1 MTIKNTHSGQKI
13 AYGDSFYEYLIES
26 EEPISK
32 ESIIKMVQ
40 ENKLYKYG
48 KILLKRPSREE
59 TGKDFGLNFATYL
72 SEVRNINDKKWFV
85 VIISPSTH

>member
-1 MTIKNTHSGQKI
+1 MKITNTHYGQKR

-32 ESIIKMVQ
+32 ESIIELVK

-48 KILLKRPSREE
+48 NILLKRPSREE
-59 TGKDFGLNFATYL
+59 TDKVFGLNFATYL